1 VFDPSQKG
9 EQPRGKQSAIPSG
22 DWYTDSTGIWQTVW
36 LEPVPAY
43 HVKTLQIDADYHTGH
58 VTILPILNTPQKDL
72 SVVAEAF
79 DGTKS
84 VAKCYGGSDG
94 PLLMRF
100 DPSDIQPWSPDSP
113 HMYELH
119 IQLLHRNSVVDEVRS
134 DFAFR
139 KIEVVKG
146 KNGSPCLSLNGKRLF
161 LMGVTD
167 QGYWP
172 DGLYTAPSV
181 RAQQMDVRIAK
192 SLGFNVIR
200 KFQKIEPESWYVWCD
215 KMGILVWQDM
225 PNGENKSSASQQQF
239 QMELQRMI
247 QSRSHHP
254 SIMAWT
260 IFHEGRGQHNVP
272 EYVDMVRSLD
282 PTRLVNA
289 ASGWTDS
296 KLGDFNVS
304 HKFPGPEMPAKDDNR
319 IAIIGLFGGLTL
331 VPPPEHLWTENT
343 WGHQHVSDSNALVQ
357 RYKQMHEELRQQ
369 IRTQG
374 LAGAFFHQLTDVE
387 SECNGLTP
395 YDRRSLKVPKESLEQ
410 INRETIRIGSE

>member
-1 VFDPSQKG
+1 M
-9 EQPRGKQSAIPSG
+9 
-22 DWYTDSTGIWQTVW
+22 GI
-36 LEPVPAY
+36 
-43 HVKTLQIDADYHTGH
+43 
-58 VTILPILNTPQKDL
+58 
-72 SVVAEAF
+72 
-79 DGTKS
+79 
-84 VAKCYGGSDG
+84 
-94 PLLMRF
+94 
-100 DPSDIQPWSPDSP
+100 
-113 HMYELH
+113 
-119 IQLLHRNSVVDEVRS
+119 
-134 DFAFR
+134 
-139 KIEVVKG
+139 
-146 KNGSPCLSLNGKRLF
+146 
-161 LMGVTD
+161 TD

-172 DGLYTAPSV
+172 DGLYTAPSA

-225 PNGENKSSASQQQF
+225 PNGENRSSASQQQF

-260 IFHEGRGQHNVP
+260 IFNEGRGQHNDS
-272 EYVDMVRSLD
+272 EYVDMVRRLD
-282 PTRLVNA
+282 PTRLINA
-289 ASGWTDS
+289 ASGWTDNRM
-296 KLGDFNVS
+296 GDFNVS

-343 WGHQHVSDSNALVQ
+343 WGHQHVSDSTALVQ
-357 RYKQMHEELRQQ
+357 RYKQMHEELRQM

-395 YDRRSLKVPKESLEQ
+395 YDRRSLKVPQESLEQ
-410 INRETIRIGSE
+410 INRETIQIGCE